1 MATFII
7 FIATIVHSLLNQPA
21 ILFEKGIHMFR
32 LTTLILSLTLM
43 IAPCLH
49 AAGANDKKGIDRAE
63 LQANT
68 REMIKRAM
76 DLDAKTSAIFWPL
89 YDDYQNAR
97 RQLND
102 RSVTL
107 IQEYVKNYNSM
118 TDGAAMI
125 LPNEQTEIE
134 TQKNLLRSEYVK
146 KFAQALPGRVVAR
159 YFQADNKLTIMFN
172 ASLVDQIPLVPLPYQ
187 SR

>member
-1 MATFII
+1 
-7 FIATIVHSLLNQPA
+7 
-21 ILFEKGIHMFR
+21 MFR
-32 LTTLILSLTLM
+32 LTSLIMGLTVLSPSFLY
-43 IAPCLH
+43 

-63 LQANT
+63 LQANA
-68 REMIKRAM
+68 REMINRAM

-97 RQLND
+97 RSLND
-102 RSVTL
+102 RSATL

-118 TDGAAMI
+118 TDGAALI
-125 LPNEQTEIE
+125 LLNEQIDIE
-134 TQKNLLRSEYVK
+134 TQKIRLRSDYVK
-146 KFAQALPGRVVAR
+146 RFAQALPGRVVAR
-159 YFQADNKLTIMFN
+159 YFQADNKLMTMFN